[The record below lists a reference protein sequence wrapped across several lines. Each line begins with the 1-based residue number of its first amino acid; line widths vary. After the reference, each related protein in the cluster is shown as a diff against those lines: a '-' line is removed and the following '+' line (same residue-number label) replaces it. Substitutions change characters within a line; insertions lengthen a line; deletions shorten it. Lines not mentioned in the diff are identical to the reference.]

1 MGVDTWQKTAEEI
14 ADKTSNALRSGNFDG
29 FGKAISDL
37 VTGAVADTL
46 DDVRSSI
53 NSGIK
58 TSVNINIPGKSQINY
73 REINKKPG
81 TELRVPGNDLPALYP
96 RRSPEKIKGILLTS
110 IGGFFTGLF
119 GILDTSISIP
129 LAVSGYGAE
138 ALVCGI
144 VFSALTLFSLL
155 PLASGLK
162 FLGKDRL
169 YNSIKK
175 ALGERQYLDI
185 AAFSK
190 KFGIST
196 RKLKRELRYMIGHRY
211 FLQGHLDK
219 DEKTLITSDE
229 VYDAYLLSEK
239 NKIEVEKLQE
249 KLENETEIDRFFREG
264 AEYAAQ
270 IKRCGEQVKNEA
282 MAEKLRDMEYIVT
295 RIFDKVKAEPA
306 RINELR
312 KFMNY
317 YLPTTVKLLNTYVE
331 FDEGPSFGSAN
342 VENTKKEIETAIDV
356 INEAYKKAYDDMFD
370 TVAWD
375 ISSDISTM
383 KMVMEQD
390 GLLGE

>member
-239 NKIEVEKLQE
+239 NKIEAEKLQE
-249 KLENETEIDRFFREG
+249 KLENETETDRFFREG